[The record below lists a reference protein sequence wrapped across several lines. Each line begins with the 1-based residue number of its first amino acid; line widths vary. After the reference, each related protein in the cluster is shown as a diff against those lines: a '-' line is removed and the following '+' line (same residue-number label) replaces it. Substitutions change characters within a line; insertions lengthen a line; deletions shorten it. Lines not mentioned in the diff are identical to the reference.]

1 MLLRGFL
8 RIETFLPPCHP
19 GEVEWVRAEAEL
31 SDDISPVF
39 PYLNAIM
46 KGTIFDPVHQTLTF
60 TLGGRG
66 VTLYPRKVVVTR
78 LRDRQDAEEVLE
90 RLRTL
95 INSVWE
101 RRGEIT
107 PSYKTRAKLTVLEVY
122 KLLPRTNCRACGEPT
137 CMAFAT
143 KLVNQQAEITLCRP
157 LFSLE
162 QGEPRAQLLRLLEEA
177 GYSVP

>member
-1 MLLRGFL
+1 
-8 RIETFLPPCHP
+8 
-19 GEVEWVRAEAEL
+19 
-31 SDDISPVF
+31 
-39 PYLNAIM
+39 M
-46 KGTIFDPVHQTLTF
+46 KGTIFDSGHQTLTF

-66 VTLYPRKVVVTR
+66 VTLYPRKAVVTR

-95 INSVWE
+95 INTVWE

-137 CMAFAT
+137 GLAFAT
-143 KLVNQQAEITLCRP
+143 QLVNQQAEITSCRP
-157 LFSLE
+157 LFSPE
-162 QGEPRAQLLRLLEEA
+162 QGEPRKQLFHLLEEA